1 MVWQVV
7 VLVGILVFA
16 VNLIFNLIALR
27 RPSSTTGILKNP
39 PFISVLIP
47 ARNEEANIEKCINS
61 LQNQDYPE
69 YEIIVLDDN
78 STDSTAAIVSRIQG
92 QDSRVQLL
100 QGKPLPDG
108 WAGKP
113 YACLQLARKAS
124 GSWLLFIDADT
135 VQQPYMLRSV
145 ISVAVE
151 EKVSLLSGMPRQ
163 LTSGLTQ
170 KIVMPLMYF
179 LLMSW
184 FPVWFLNHT
193 KKPWP
198 TLAIGQFM
206 LFPRHEYWKVGGHEA
221 VKTRIIEDVWFGTEI
236 KKAGGRF
243 VCADL
248 SRVMSTD
255 MYSSVAAMTE
265 GWCKWMYSIIA
276 MSPIALAGFF
286 MAAYLFF
293 LAPYFWALQ
302 GLMSGSHFETYIHIV
317 LAQVVII
324 MLMRWACDRHFREPS
339 TSFVFHPLGIMYL
352 VLVAFYSTARHAV
365 GAGVAW
371 KDRLYDSRSHIK

>member
-1 MVWQVV
+1 MILQII
-7 VLVGILVFA
+7 VLVGIFLFA

-27 RPSSTTGILKNP
+27 RPSSVTRSLKNP
-39 PFISVLIP
+39 PFISVLVP
-47 ARNEEANIEKCINS
+47 ARNEETNIERCIRS
-61 LQNQDYPE
+61 MQDQDYPE

-78 STDSTAAIVSRIQG
+78 STDSTASIVSRMQEK
-92 QDSRVQLL
+92 DSRVQLVR
-100 QGKPLPDG
+100 GKPLPEG

-113 YACLQLARKAS
+113 HACLQLAQKAS

-135 VQQPYMLRSV
+135 VHEPYMLRSV

-206 LFPRHEYWKVGGHEA
+206 LFPRQEYWKVGGHEA

-236 KKAGGRF
+236 KRAGGRF
-243 VCADL
+243 VCVDL

-276 MSPIALAGFF
+276 MSPVALAVFF
-286 MAAYLFF
+286 IAAYLFF
-293 LAPYFWALQ
+293 LAPYFWMLQ
-302 GLMSGSHFETYIHIV
+302 GLMAGAQFEAYVQIV
-317 LAQVVII
+317 LAQVTVI
-324 MLMRWACDRHFREPS
+324 MLMRWASDRHFREPAA
-339 TSFVFHPLGIMYL
+339 SFVFHPLGIMYL
-352 VLVAFYSTARHAV
+352 VLVAFYSAARHAV
-365 GAGVAW
+365 GAGITW
-371 KDRLYDSRSHIK
+371 KDRLYNSRSHVN

>member
-1 MVWQVV
+1 MILQFI
-7 VLVGILVFA
+7 VLFGILLFA
-16 VNLIFNLIALR
+16 VNLIFNLVALR
-27 RPSSTTGILKNP
+27 RPTSVTRMLNNP
-39 PFISVLIP
+39 PFVSILVP
-47 ARNEEANIEKCINS
+47 ARNEEANIQKCISS

-78 STDSTAAIVSRIQG
+78 STDNTTAIISHMQEKDSRI
-92 QDSRVQLL
+92 QLL
-100 QGKPLPDG
+100 QGQLLPDG

-113 YACLQLARKAS
+113 FACQQLAMQAR
-124 GSWLLFIDADT
+124 GSWLLFVDADT
-135 VQQPYMLRSV
+135 VHEPYMLRSV
-145 ISVAVE
+145 ISIAIE

-163 LTSGLTQ
+163 MTSGLWQ

-184 FPVWFLNHT
+184 FPVWFLNRT

-206 LFPRHEYWKVGGHEA
+206 LFPTREYWKVGGHEV
-221 VKTRIIEDVWFGTEI
+221 VKTRIIEDVWFGAEI

-243 VCADL
+243 VCVDL
-248 SRVMSTD
+248 SQVMSTD
-255 MYSSVAAMTE
+255 MYTSVVSMTE
-265 GWCKWMYSIIA
+265 GWGKWMYSIIA

-293 LAPYFWALQ
+293 LAPYFWLAQ
-302 GLMSGSHFETYIHIV
+302 GLVFGEAFETYIHIV
-317 LAQVVII
+317 VAQVVII
-324 MLMRWACDRHFREPS
+324 MLMRWSCDRHFKEPS
-339 TSFVFHPLGIMYL
+339 VSFIFHPLGILYL

-371 KDRLYDSRSHIK
+371 KDRLYDSRSHVK